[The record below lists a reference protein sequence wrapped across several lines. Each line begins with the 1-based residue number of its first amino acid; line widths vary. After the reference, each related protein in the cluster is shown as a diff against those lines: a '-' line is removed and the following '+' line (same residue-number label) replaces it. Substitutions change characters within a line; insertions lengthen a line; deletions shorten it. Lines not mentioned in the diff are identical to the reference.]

1 MNHDDV
7 QWNVMGQGFCSYKVH
22 TKDDKLRFCRSP
34 YNLTGRCSRAT
45 CPLSNSQYATVVE
58 HDDELYLYI
67 KTAERAHLPR
77 RMWEKVKLDAA
88 FPKALATIDENLQ
101 WWDRRMVHKI
111 KARMLRLKQYLM
123 RKRQAMEEPEVD
135 YVSVNKREE
144 FKLIRREEK
153 AEAAARIELEIE
165 RELLDR
171 LARGTYD
178 SVMNVSTK
186 SFDELLA
193 KKGIQDEAD
202 EEMNEEDEEDMEG
215 DAFVMETEDEDD
227 LENYEMDMMEDD
239 EGGVMG
245 GDMEDF
251 GGNFGSKKIKPPNA
265 RKRKRDVVSIIERE
279 EEEVDAY

>member
-34 YNLTGRCSRAT
+34 YNLTGRCSRVT
-45 CPLSNSQYATVVE
+45 CPLANSQYATVVE
-58 HDDELYLYI
+58 HEDELYLYI

-77 RMWEKVKLDAA
+77 RMWEKVKLDVS
-88 FPKALATIDENLQ
+88 FPKALAQIDENLQ

-123 RKRQAMEEPEVD
+123 RKRQLIEEPQVD

-144 FKLIRREEK
+144 FKLIRREAK
-153 AEAAARIELEIE
+153 AEAAARIELEVE

-178 SVMNVSTK
+178 SVMNADPFV
-186 SFDELLA
+186 FDKVLM
-193 KKGIQDEAD
+193 KQGIE
-202 EEMNEEDEEDMEG
+202 
-215 DAFVMETEDEDD
+215 
-227 LENYEMDMMEDD
+227 
-239 EGGVMG
+239 
-245 GDMEDF
+245 
-251 GGNFGSKKIKPPNA
+251 
-265 RKRKRDVVSIIERE
+265 E
-279 EEEVDAY
+279 EEEVEDDEEDAEVDFYDSDTENNLFEMESGDDEEEEEQKQQDIEDIGSR